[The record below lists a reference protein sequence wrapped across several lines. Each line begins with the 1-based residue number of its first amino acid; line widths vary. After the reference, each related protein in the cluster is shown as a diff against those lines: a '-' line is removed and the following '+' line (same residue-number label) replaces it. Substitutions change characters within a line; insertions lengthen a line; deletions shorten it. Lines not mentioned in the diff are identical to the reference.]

1 MIYVALGPALDTRF
15 STLALKARGGEPL
28 GKTPYHEAFHA
39 VQDWLEQMAMRS
51 NNGAADMFLALHTD
65 EALAEMTELIKK
77 DKFGNYQPNMA
88 PAEVQAEAFAVW
100 YNNRKIR
107 LKTGGLQA
115 AFERIKK
122 FINTLRRN
130 GDMRWIETRAMWTSL
145 SWRQKARLLDQ
156 GNRMISKLT
165 PQQLEG
171 LKGRIWIG
179 TWIRC
184 SRCSLIESTTT
195 SSKSKLTSIY

>member
-65 EALAEMTELIKK
+65 EALAEMTELIKN

-122 FINTLRRN
+122 FINTLRRKWRYALDRDPSYVDVFELAAE
-130 GDMRWIETRAMWTSL
+130 GKIADQET
-145 SWRQKARLLDQ
+145 
-156 GNRMISKLT
+156 G
-165 PQQLEG
+165 
-171 LKGRIWIG
+171 
-179 TWIRC
+179 
-184 SRCSLIESTTT
+184 
-195 SSKSKLTSIY
+195 